1 MVCGVFDMI
10 IEKNEDD
17 IYKYIAVIQIYYFL
31 LIIYYQIGNKI
42 IYLYKNK
49 YIIYIIRL
57 CSI

>member
-1 MVCGVFDMI
+1 MI

-17 IYKYIAVIQIYYFL
+17 IYKYIAVIQNILFL
-31 LIIYYQIGNKI
+31 LIIYYHIGNKI